1 MKNNDISKLER
12 DIKYYEMAISSNPNN
27 DNAYNLQGQTYAK
40 LAESTNNQQFYYE
53 AIKYYDQAIAINPNK
68 STYLCDR
75 SKLYAL
81 IGEPEKAVL
90 DFRKVNEL
98 VSSQESQGAIND
110 HYVQHTL
117 KKVAKLD
124 NIQDTI
130 KKLESEGKLDTVFFK
145 AFSSLAEV
153 TTGLVVQV
161 SAHDTRLSEHD
172 QRFVELEK
180 SLEKA
185 LAFIEELQ
193 EQMHTTPSQ
202 ESQII
207 LTEKVKQQEIKI
219 LDLQE
224 KVKQTTNQL
233 QIVESVIDDSK
244 IKELAEIKK
253 GFEELEAS
261 SPILYNYCK
270 TFYWTLSNYFEAYRV
285 LDSEVI
291 EGSSGGSAGSVEEIA
306 MSGVKFGLKKGMEY
320 TAKLAQGIPIIGGVV
335 GVLDKIIDEGWNE
348 IEIRE
353 LRSKTNIIN
362 KIIQN
367 CDIKTS
373 DDIDI
378 TIGRVALEITN
389 DKFKQQDILLF
400 EQSKGKK
407 AWNWLNEKIKSS
419 VPLRE
424 YSDPVSQ
431 LALQDVSLLLY
442 SLYKNHAS
450 IINKKVA
457 LHQQLA
463 EIVVQK
469 DQEQFI
475 LKALEALPNNEPQLD
490 VQPVLK
496 KSSCIILTINE
507 IKYDNPILNY
517 PEMLKTLTDNL
528 ASSLSFWKVVD
539 RVNSFD
545 REFVEEVCLSGNVKL
560 LQECLELG

>member
-1 MKNNDISKLER
+1 MKNNDISELER
-12 DIKYYEMAISSNPNN
+12 DIKYYEMAISSMPND

-40 LAESTNNQQFYYE
+40 LAERTNNQQFYYE

-98 VSSQESQGAIND
+98 VSSQRSQGAIND
-110 HYVQHTL
+110 HYVQNTL
-117 KKVAKLD
+117 KEVAKLD
-124 NIQDTI
+124 CVQDTI
-130 KKLESEGKLDTVFFK
+130 KMLEAAGELDSDFLR
-145 AFSSLAEV
+145 AFSSLIEV
-153 TTGLVVQV
+153 TTRLVIQV
-161 SAHDTRLSEHD
+161 SAHDIKLSEHD
-172 QRFVELEK
+172 QRFVELKK

-193 EQMHTTPSQ
+193 EQMRATHSQ

-207 LTEKVKQQEIKI
+207 ITEKVKQQEIKI

-224 KVKQTTNQL
+224 KIKQTTHKL
-233 QIVESVIDDSK
+233 QIMESVIEDSK
-244 IKELAEIKK
+244 IKELVEIKK

-270 TFYWTLSNYFEAYRV
+270 TFYWTLSNYFKAYRV

-291 EGSSGGSAGSVEEIA
+291 EGSSGSSAGSVEEIA
-306 MSGVKFGLKKGMEY
+306 MSGVKVGLKKGMEY
-320 TAKLAQGIPIIGGVV
+320 TAKLAQGIPIIGGAV

-378 TIGRVALEITN
+378 TIGKVALEITN
-389 DKFKQQDILLF
+389 DKFKQRDILLF
-400 EQSKGKK
+400 EQSKEKK
-407 AWNWLNEKIKSS
+407 ALNWLNEKIKSS
-419 VPLRE
+419 VPLHE
-424 YSDPVSQ
+424 YSDPASQ

-442 SLYKNHAS
+442 SLYKNHET
-450 IINKKVA
+450 IINKEVA

-469 DQEQFI
+469 DQEQCI
-475 LKALEALPNNEPQLD
+475 LKALEALPNSESQLD
-490 VQPVLK
+490 VQPALK
-496 KSSCIILTINE
+496 KSSCVILTINE

-517 PEMLKTLTDNL
+517 PEILKTLTDNL

-545 REFVEEVCLSGNVKL
+545 REFVEEVCLSGNVRL